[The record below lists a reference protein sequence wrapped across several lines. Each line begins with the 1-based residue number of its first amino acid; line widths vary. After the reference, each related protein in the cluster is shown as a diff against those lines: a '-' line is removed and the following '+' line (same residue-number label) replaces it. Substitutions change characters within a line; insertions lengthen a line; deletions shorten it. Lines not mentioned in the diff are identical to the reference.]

1 MSQKIK
7 PKKEKERGK
16 KTEREVKDKKKKE
29 LVFLVFITYTLEK
42 RFHRSRY
49 HIDAHKRIH
58 QHE

>member
-1 MSQKIK
+1 M
-7 PKKEKERGK
+7 
-16 KTEREVKDKKKKE
+16 E

-58 QHE
+58 QPEQKILPEVIGL